1 MASPLPSKVDVK
13 PLHFEPARPERIALP
28 GGPVIFLLQDR
39 RVPAVSLT
47 ALFRA
52 GSAED
57 PPDQAGLAELTAEAV
72 RSGGAAGMVPAALE
86 EALADLAVRIE
97 QGTTRDLTRF
107 DLWALASQAPRAV
120 ELLAD
125 LLQAPSFEA
134 RALRTARERRIEEAR
149 REEEE
154 PHLVATR
161 EFNRALFGGHPY
173 GCWADEE
180 SLSRIGRREVRGF
193 HREHYRRSRLILA
206 VSGDFER
213 DPLLALLRRR
223 FAEWPEPA
231 GAPAAGAT
239 SAASA
244 ARAEGEGAAAGATQA
259 VGAGTSAGPGGGAP
273 APPRIIERDLSQA
286 SMIIGH
292 RGPRW
297 DDPDL
302 PALEV
307 LAHILGYYRY
317 YLEIR
322 DNRGLAYVAE
332 AGFSPGILAGAL
344 AGYAGTRAEQAG
356 ETLELMRRQLEE
368 VAEGK
373 FTDEEARGARE
384 SVTSGLVH
392 RFGTAAETV
401 REHALAEAR
410 GLPPG
415 WLEAYGRR
423 LAALTPEDLR
433 RAARRHI
440 RPAELQ
446 VVVVGPP
453 GSAAAA
459 VAK

>member
-1 MASPLPSKVDVK
+1 VVCAASPLPSNVEVK
-13 PLHFEPARPERIALP
+13 PLRFEPPPPERIALA
-28 GGPVIFLLQDR
+28 GGPVIFLFPDR

-57 PPDQAGLAELTAEAV
+57 PADQAGLAELTAEAV
-72 RSGGAAGMVPAALE
+72 RAGGAAGLAPAAFE
-86 EALADLAVRIE
+86 EALADLAARIE
-97 QGTTRDLTRF
+97 HEATRDLTRF

-125 LLQAPSFEA
+125 LLRAPAFDA

-154 PHLVATR
+154 PYLVALR
-161 EFNRALFGGHPY
+161 EFNRTLFGGHPY
-173 GCWADEE
+173 GRWPDEE
-180 SLSRIGRREVRGF
+180 SLSRIGRRQVRAF
-193 HREHYRRSRLILA
+193 HRGHYRRSRLILA

-213 DPLLALLRRR
+213 DPLLALLGRR
-223 FAEWPEPA
+223 FGEWPEAA
-231 GAPAAGAT
+231 GAPAAGA
-239 SAASA
+239 
-244 ARAEGEGAAAGATQA
+244 AETGAPGPVGGAA
-259 VGAGTSAGPGGGAP
+259 P
-273 APPRIIERDLSQA
+273 ASPRVVERDLSQT

-307 LAHILGYYRY
+307 LAHLADYYRF

-322 DNRGLAYVAE
+322 DSRGLAYVA
-332 AGFSPGILAGAL
+332 GTTLSPGILTGAL

-356 ETLELMRRQLEE
+356 ETLALMRGQLEE
-368 VAEGK
+368 IAEGK
-373 FTDEEARGARE
+373 FTDDEARGARE
-384 SVTSGLVH
+384 SVASRLVH

-410 GLPPG
+410 GLPAG
-415 WLEAYGRR
+415 WLESYGRR
-423 LAALTPEDLR
+423 LAALTPADLR
-433 RAARRHI
+433 QAARRHI
-440 RPAELQ
+440 RPAELRT
-446 VVVVGPP
+446 VVVGRPL
-453 GSAAAA
+453 SAAAA
-459 VAK
+459 ASE